1 MEIMCNF
8 KIISYINVLN
18 TVQQQIVNI
27 ILILLLDVLLILC
40 TVKIKL
46 NGSEC

>member
-27 ILILLLDVLLILC
+27 ILINVRCFIDIVYSK
-40 TVKIKL
+40 VKL

>member
-27 ILILLLDVLLILC
+27 ILIIVRCFIDIVY
-40 TVKIKL
+40 
-46 NGSEC
+46 G